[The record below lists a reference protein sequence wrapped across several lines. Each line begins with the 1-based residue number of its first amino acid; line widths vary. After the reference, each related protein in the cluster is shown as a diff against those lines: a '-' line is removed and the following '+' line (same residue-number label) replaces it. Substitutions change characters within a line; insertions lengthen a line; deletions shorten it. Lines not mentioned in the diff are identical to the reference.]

1 MKSERRKQTKP
12 NRRRFLPSVILA
24 CTVILSY
31 LALIQPWN
39 RGLTEATF
47 GPGDVATQDLTAPME
62 YAYVSEV
69 LTEQARD
76 AAEKKVEPV
85 YGPLDTHVA
94 RLQNTQLV
102 TILDAIAEI
111 RGDPGMGMQE
121 KRQALAG
128 IQGTTFSEQ
137 SIDLLLTHSMER
149 WDVVANEAKVVLERA
164 MRNAIRTEDIESI
177 RDNLPS
183 TVSLSLTV
191 TETQVVVELVSPL
204 VTANSFYSPE
214 LTALAREAAQN
225 AVEPVVRTFVKGQTV
240 VRRGQVI
247 SDADYE
253 ALTKLGL
260 IEAGGIS
267 KDLIG
272 AAALVLLALLFVVLY
287 FSRRQPVVFA
297 ELRSLLLIA
306 ILFLIFLYGARLVI
320 PGRTVLPYIFPIPAL
335 GLLFSVLFGMESGII
350 FSLVLSLMASYGL
363 PNTLDLFIY
372 YLMGSLCGV
381 LILGQARRVAHFLL
395 AALAIGGAGLGIIIA
410 FRIPFWQ
417 MDWLGIATLS
427 GASMLVGIAS
437 ASLALLLQYILAQWL
452 GLTTALQLL
461 EISRTDSPLLKYF
474 LVRAPGTYQ
483 HSLQVANL
491 AEQAAERIG
500 ADALLTRVGGLF
512 HDVGKAANPVF
523 FVENQDPGNV
533 DAHDEMDPQ
542 EAAETIIRHVT
553 DGLDLAR
560 KYRLPRQVQDFIAE
574 HHGTLLTRY
583 QFNRALQNVGG
594 EADKVDAD
602 RFRYPGPPPR
612 SRETAILMLADGIEA
627 RARSERPKTDDEM
640 YELVRSVIDNR
651 QREGQLDATDLT
663 QRDLKEIAQAFY
675 DVLRGTFHP
684 RIEYPK
690 EQTDV
695 ATVPRQ
701 QEQKK

>member
-1 MKSERRKQTKP
+1 MKSERRTPSIP
-12 NRRRFLPSVILA
+12 NRRRFLQFVILV

-31 LALIQPWN
+31 LALIQPWSG
-39 RGLTEATF
+39 GLAEPILE
-47 GPGDVATQDLTAPME
+47 PGGVATQDLTAPME
-62 YAYVSEV
+62 YAFVSEV
-69 LTEQARD
+69 LTEQARA
-76 AAEKKVEPV
+76 AAEQRVEPV
-85 YGPLDTHVA
+85 YGSLDTNIA
-94 RLQNTQLV
+94 RLQSSQLMTV
-102 TILDAIAEI
+102 LVAIGEI
-111 RGDPGMGMQE
+111 RGNAGMTMQE
-121 KRQALAG
+121 KRQALAD
-128 IQGTTFSEQ
+128 IQGISFSDQ
-137 SIDLLLTHSMER
+137 DIDLLLTHSTER
-149 WDVVANEAKVVLERA
+149 WEVLANEARVVLERV
-164 MRNAIRTEDIESI
+164 MRNAIHTEDIENI
-177 RDNLPS
+177 RTNLPPM
-183 TVSLSLTV
+183 VSLSLTV
-191 TETQVVVELVSPL
+191 NETDVIVELVSPM

-214 LTALAREAAQN
+214 LTALARETARN
-225 AVEPVVRTFVKGQTV
+225 AVEPVVRTFVAGQTV

-247 SDADYE
+247 SAADYE
-253 ALTKLGL
+253 ALTELGL

-267 KDLIG
+267 KDLLG
-272 AAALVLLALLFVVLY
+272 AAALVILALLFVVLY
-287 FSRRQPVVFA
+287 LSRRKPFA
-297 ELRSLLLIA
+297 MSELRSLLLIA
-306 ILFLIFLYGARLVI
+306 LLFLLFLYGARLTI

-350 FSLVLSLMASYGL
+350 FSLILSLLAAYGM
-363 PNTLDLFIY
+363 PNTLDLFVY

-381 LILGQARRVAHFLL
+381 LVLGQARRVSHFLL
-395 AALAIGGAGLGIIIA
+395 SALAIGAAGMGVIVA

-417 MDWLGIATLS
+417 MDWLGIATLT
-427 GASMLVGIAS
+427 GAALLVGVAS
-437 ASLALLLQYILAQWL
+437 SSLALLLQYILAQWL

-474 LVRAPGTYQ
+474 LMRAAGSYQ

-553 DGLDLAR
+553 DGLELAR

-574 HHGTLLTRY
+574 HHGSMITRY
-583 QFNRALQNVGG
+583 QFNRALEKAGG
-594 EADKVDAD
+594 DASQVDTES
-602 RFRYPGPPPR
+602 FRYPGPQPR
-612 SRETAILMLADGIEA
+612 SRETAILMLADGVEA
-627 RARSERPKTDDEM
+627 RARAERPKTDE
-640 YELVRSVIDNR
+640 ELSNLVRSVIVNR
-651 QREGQLDATDLT
+651 QKDGQLEATALT
-663 QRDLKEIAQAFY
+663 QQDLREIGKAFY
-675 DVLRGTFHP
+675 DFLRGTYHP

-690 EQTDV
+690 EQMDV